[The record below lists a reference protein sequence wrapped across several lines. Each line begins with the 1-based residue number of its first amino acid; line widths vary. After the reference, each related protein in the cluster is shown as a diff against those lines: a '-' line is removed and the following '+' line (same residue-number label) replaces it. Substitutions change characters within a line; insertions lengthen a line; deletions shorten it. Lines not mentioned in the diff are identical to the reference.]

1 MFDVN
6 ESKSETQR
14 NNKQNTST
22 SDMRLG
28 KTKSYVALVLGCAI
42 SVAVVAE
49 AYTLSEEGT
58 VIEVQGSEATV
69 VRCEKGVYDCD
80 NTKFFETIIKKCWLV
95 QNDF

>member
-1 MFDVN
+1 
-6 ESKSETQR
+6 
-14 NNKQNTST
+14 
-22 SDMRLG
+22 MRLG

-80 NTKFFETIIKKCWLV
+80 NTKFFDYLEDKEPKIRHALDTTTTSWILKT
-95 QNDF
+95 